1 VKLYNDNKKI
11 VDDKLISQLND
22 YLTTDKGYVLRESK
36 GKSVVELGLNADRI
50 RKKWH
55 LGKDKDDLVALLVKT
70 VLNDGLGALGGLY
83 NEVNMSF
90 YGDTP
95 NTEMIKEGIGQLSV
109 LEFGED
115 VPYYIDPSVC
125 VKKALWPFLELRD
138 YGDRITTGLR

>member
-1 VKLYNDNKKI
+1 M
-11 VDDKLISQLND
+11 
-22 YLTTDKGYVLRESK
+22 
-36 GKSVVELGLNADRI
+36 NADRI

-70 VLNDGLGALGGLY
+70 VLNDGLGALAGLY
-83 NEVNMSF
+83 NEVNMTF

-95 NTEMIKEGIGQLSV
+95 DTEMIKEGIGQLSV

-125 VKKALWPFLELRD
+125 VKKALWPF
-138 YGDRITTGLR
+138 